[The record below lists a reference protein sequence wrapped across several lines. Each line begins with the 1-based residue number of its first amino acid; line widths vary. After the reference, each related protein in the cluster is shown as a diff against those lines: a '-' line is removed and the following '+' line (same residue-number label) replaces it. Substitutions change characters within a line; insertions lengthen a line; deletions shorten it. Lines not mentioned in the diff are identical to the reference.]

1 MLRADLGEEGTV
13 RPSGHCSPESRDAT
27 PSIPRPWQVQLGR
40 DLNAVVTGG
49 ITAGSIHGGYYLDIS
64 TSAVFRYFPFNPC
77 FLLRYACLSSFK
89 FPRQGSR
96 GHFKETTR
104 EFIGREPCSFMQQGQ
119 GYRESVE
126 DYVDLPGRLSVS

>member
-64 TSAVFRYFPFNPC
+64 TSAVFLYFPFNPC
-77 FLLRYACLSSFK
+77 FFAKRMFVELQSPKARFK
-89 FPRQGSR
+89 GE
-96 GHFKETTR
+96 FKRVHRAGAMSYLALAT
-104 EFIGREPCSFMQQGQ
+104 
-119 GYRESVE
+119 
-126 DYVDLPGRLSVS
+126 